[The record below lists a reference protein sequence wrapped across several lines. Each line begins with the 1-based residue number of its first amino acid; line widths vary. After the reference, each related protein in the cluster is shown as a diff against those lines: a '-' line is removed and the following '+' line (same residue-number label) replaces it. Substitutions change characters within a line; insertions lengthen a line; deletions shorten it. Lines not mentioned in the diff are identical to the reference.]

1 MYPYY
6 YRLLSGKPCPSL
18 NDRMLS
24 GYNDRSSNANERRP
38 DTDTDRPTLVGA
50 WVQGRYY
57 MGEPGGDAGEYLSA
71 EATLAIEHLR

>member
-24 GYNDRSSNANERRP
+24 GYSDRSSPMTERP
-38 DTDTDRPTLVGA
+38 HDTDTPELIGA
-50 WVQGRYY
+50 WVNGRYY
-57 MGEPGGDAGEYLSA
+57 MGEPEGDAGEFLSA
-71 EATLAIEHLR
+71 EATVPIEHLR

>member
-24 GYNDRSSNANERRP
+24 GYSDRSSNANERP
-38 DTDTDRPTLVGA
+38 HDTDTPALIGA
-50 WVQGRYY
+50 WVNGRYY
-57 MGEPGGDAGEYLSA
+57 LGEPEGDEGEYLSA
-71 EATLAIEHLR
+71 EATVPIEHAR

>member
-24 GYNDRSSNANERRP
+24 GYSDRSSTMNERRP
-38 DTDTDRPTLVGA
+38 DTDTDPPELVGA

-57 MGEPGGDAGEYLSA
+57 LGEPDGGAGEFLSA
-71 EATLAIEHLR
+71 EATVPIEHAR

>member
-24 GYNDRSSNANERRP
+24 GYSDRSSNANAESRDTESERP
-38 DTDTDRPTLVGA
+38 ELVGA

-57 MGEPGGDAGEYLSA
+57 MGEPDGGEGEYLSA
-71 EATLAIEHLR
+71 ESTVPIEHLR

>member
-24 GYNDRSSNANERRP
+24 GYSDRSSNANGRRP
-38 DTDTDRPTLVGA
+38 DTDSERPELIGA
-50 WVQGRYY
+50 WVNGRYY
-57 MGEPGGDAGEYLSA
+57 MGEPDGDAGEYLSA
-71 EATLAIEHLR
+71 EATVEIEHAR

>member
-24 GYNDRSSNANERRP
+24 GYSDRSSNANERHP
-38 DTDTDRPTLVGA
+38 DTERPELIGA
-50 WVQGRYY
+50 WVNGRYY
-57 MGEPGGDAGEYLSA
+57 MGEPDGGEGEFLSA
-71 EATLAIEHLR
+71 EATVEIEHLR

>member
-24 GYNDRSSNANERRP
+24 GYSDPSSPMTERRP
-38 DTDTDRPTLVGA
+38 DTERPELVGA
-50 WVQGRYY
+50 WVNGRYY
-57 MGEPGGDAGEYLSA
+57 LGEPEGGEGEFLSA
-71 EATLAIEHLR
+71 EATVPIEHAR